1 MVHDFCTSG
10 GKTTRSRKTSGFIF
24 FVAMLRNLLKQ
35 NKDSLDEDTFST
47 SGNPPVDDDHVAP
60 VAPRLCFW
68 LGWFSSGK
76 KCVVNK
82 KVEVVFWQ
90 QLESILPFWIP
101 PYLYSRNLF
110 DTKHVNF
117 KRSHLWPLKNL
128 CSNLLDKSPYK
139 TSPNF
144 TPRVQYVNSAS
155 NKSERSDAGSPRAKR
170 ITVLAWSVQVKQ
182 LIHRISDLL
191 LGGSPHLVDG

>member
-1 MVHDFCTSG
+1 MIFALPV
-10 GKTTRSRKTSGFIF
+10 GKQQEAARLQASYFSLPCFVICWSRIKTPWMKTHFRLREIPLLMMT
-24 FVAMLRNLLKQ
+24 ML
-35 NKDSLDEDTFST
+35 
-47 SGNPPVDDDHVAP
+47 
-60 VAPRLCFW
+60 PRLPHGCVF
-68 LGWFSSGK
+68 GWDGFLLEKNVLSTK
-76 KCVVNK
+76 KWRLFFGSNLNQYC
-82 KVEVVFWQ
+82 
-90 QLESILPFWIP
+90 LLDT

>member
-1 MVHDFCTSG
+1 MIFALPV
-10 GKTTRSRKTSGFIF
+10 GKQQEAARLQASYFSLPCFVICWSRIKTPWMKTHFRLREIPLLMMT
-24 FVAMLRNLLKQ
+24 ML
-35 NKDSLDEDTFST
+35 
-47 SGNPPVDDDHVAP
+47 
-60 VAPRLCFW
+60 PRLPHGCVF
-68 LGWFSSGK
+68 GWDGFLLEK